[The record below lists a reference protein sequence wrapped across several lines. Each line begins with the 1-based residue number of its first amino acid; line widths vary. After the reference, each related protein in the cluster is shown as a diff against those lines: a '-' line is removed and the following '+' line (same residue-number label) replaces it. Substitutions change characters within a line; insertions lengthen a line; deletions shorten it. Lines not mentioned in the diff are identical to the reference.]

1 MGDKLKHYTV
11 DSWHSVLFYVVPAVF
26 FEDCSKHGAG
36 ERSTQDQTSC
46 LLREQYIASTQV
58 LCRKSF
64 RVGTSEQ
71 YLYHISLQKRMKR
84 EEKGQLKLGFKK
96 KKNKILPVLL
106 YLALSFRVSGME
118 ISPRNTEYCREKI
131 NLNGTLQLSTSLLQY
146 QCLTFQCVTPL

>member
-96 KKNKILPVLL
+96 KKKIRFCLCCYTSPCLSESVGWRFLL
-106 YLALSFRVSGME
+106 GIL
-118 ISPRNTEYCREKI
+118 NTVGKK
-131 NLNGTLQLSTSLLQY
+131 
-146 QCLTFQCVTPL
+146 